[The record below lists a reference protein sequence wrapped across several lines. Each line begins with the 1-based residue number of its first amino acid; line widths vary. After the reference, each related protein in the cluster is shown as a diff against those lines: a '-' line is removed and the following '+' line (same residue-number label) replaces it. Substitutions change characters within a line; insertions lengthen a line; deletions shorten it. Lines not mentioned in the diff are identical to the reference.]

1 MLGRKAVL
9 TRTLALTAVVLSLSA
24 CGRSNSD
31 LRTYIDEVKAR
42 PGGRIDALPTVHPA
56 PTFAYEPAGRR
67 SPFVADAPQR
77 RVSTD
82 PNAVTGPDPNR
93 PREFLEQFPLDTMH
107 MVGTLADK
115 RAELR
120 ARADGRRSRAPHH
133 GRQSP
138 RPELRPRHLDYR
150 FGDSPG
156 GNHFRRSRRVFGKTR
171 EDRSGRRQVSA
182 GEFRE

>member
-9 TRTLALTAVVLSLSA
+9 MRTLALTAVVLSLSA
-24 CGRSNSD
+24 CGRGNSD

-56 PTFAYEPAGRR
+56 PTFAYEPGGRR

-82 PNAVTGPDPNR
+82 PNARHGPGSEPAAR
-93 PREFLEQFPLDTMH
+93 IPRAVSARHHAHGRD
-107 MVGTLADK
+107 VGGQA
-115 RAELR
+115 RELR
-120 ARADGRRSRAPHH
+120 ARANRRRARSPHH

-138 RPELRPRHLDYR
+138 RPELRPRRPRLPIRR
-150 FGDSPG
+150 FAWWKSISDGLG
-156 GNHFRRSRRVFGKTR
+156 GYLERPAKIALAAGK
-171 EDRSGRRQVSA
+171 
-182 GEFRE
+182 